1 MKIALVQFYQYHEE
15 ILAPQINF
23 LLPEHEIFLAAPQVI
38 FKNDYILTFDRYI
51 KKIVFNNNKYNKK
64 IFGVPLRIISIVVK
78 YIQLFSS
85 VKKNGIEMIVFN
97 TINKPFHF
105 PFIKILFN
113 KTKNI
118 HIIHNAQLFKTE
130 KSIRPLLFF
139 KKNLFISF
147 DVYNYFINNHTKNI
161 DKSIFNWFF
170 PCLNDF
176 VPHGYDNNPG
186 ILSEDKINIVI
197 PGSVDDDRRN
207 YNGLIRALDNIK
219 DKELPF
225 QIIFLGKISPK
236 KRQLIEDKNL
246 NHIIK
251 TFAGY
256 IPGTLMLFLMKNSD
270 AAAFLVD
277 KTINFQLYNT
287 YKATGTSILCL
298 SFGIPCI
305 VSDDFILD
313 VGLQNKA
320 VIYPKDHIESVF
332 ERMINGDL
340 TKAYFKR
347 LKDTPVSQEYSPQ
360 FQRIHYKKIIESA
373 L

>member
-1 MKIALVQFYQYHEE
+1 MKTVLVQFYQYHEE

-23 LLPEHEIFLAAPQVI
+23 LLPEHEIFLAAPQII
-38 FKNDYILTFDRYI
+38 FKNDYILPFERHI
-51 KKIVFNNNKYNKK
+51 KKIIFKDNRYNKK
-64 IFGVPLRIISIVVK
+64 LLDIPFRIISIVVK
-78 YIQLFSS
+78 YILLFFF
-85 VKKNGIEMIVFN
+85 VKKNGIEIIIFN

-118 HIIHNAQLFKTE
+118 HIIHNAQLFKTK
-130 KSIRPLLFF
+130 KSIKPLLFF
-139 KKNLFISF
+139 EKNLFISF
-147 DVYNYFINNHTKNI
+147 DVYNYFINNHTENI

-176 VPHGYDNNPG
+176 APPDYADPG

-197 PGSVDDDRRN
+197 PGSVDDNRRN
-207 YNGLIRALDNIK
+207 YNGLITALNNIK
-219 DKELPF
+219 DKNLPF
-225 QIIFLGKISPK
+225 QIIFLGKISPE

-251 TFAGY
+251 TFTDY
-256 IPGTLMLFLMKNSD
+256 IPGALMLSLIKNSD
-270 AAAFLVD
+270 AAAFLID

-313 VGLQNKA
+313 TGLQDKA
-320 VIYPKDHIESVF
+320 VIYPKDRIESVF

-347 LKDTPVSQEYSPQ
+347 LKSIPISQEYSPQ
-360 FQRIHYKKIIESA
+360 FQRIHYKEIIKSI